1 METRPPDFPATL
13 QPTSPRIAELDRL
26 GDEIAE
32 FSAHLDAATAR
43 LLDLIREF
51 DARGGWN
58 TGFRSCAAWLAWR
71 VGLAPGAAR
80 ERVRVARALGTL
92 PALAEALARGELSY
106 AKVRALTRVATA
118 ETEARLLAVG
128 RAGTAVHVERI
139 VRGWRR
145 VDRQAEARE
154 AARQH
159 AGRAL
164 HVYQDEDGTVVLRGR
179 LTPEVGALLLRAL
192 DAARET
198 LYQKRRANEAVLP
211 VTDPVVETPTRPQQ
225 QADALALLAET
236 ALHHEL
242 DPGAPGERY
251 QVVVHVDAA
260 VLADPNQPGQS
271 VLEDGPRSRG
281 NVAAAGVRREP
292 GGDAARRGGA
302 ESGRAR
308 FPRRCGG
315 RCTIEIGVAAFRA
328 AMSRSA
334 RGITCATGRRAARLR
349 CRTWRYSVAAIT
361 ARCTRRVTRSSVG
374 LTGPSSSGGRT
385 AAHCL
390 TCHRWRRCLPIRWR
404 RCRRNTPR
412 RGSAFT
418 HGRASPNG
426 SGNGWT
432 WAGRSTSCIRGRH
445 GPSDDA
451 QDYFRFRTG
460 VVVYLRNAES
470 TKLYVTPNAAQPST
484 LRPTHIHARFTLRFR
499 ARARGSAR
507 SSFESRDRSG

>member
-1 METRPPDFPATL
+1 MLGYAPDLPTTS
-13 QPTSPRIAELDRL
+13 QPTAELDRL

-32 FSAHLDAATAR
+32 LSAHLEAATAR

-58 TGFRSCAAWLAWR
+58 TGFRSCAEWLAWR
-71 VGLAPGAAR
+71 VGLEPGAAR

-106 AKVRALTRVATA
+106 AKVRALTRVATP

-128 RAGTAVHVERI
+128 RAGTAHHVERI

-179 LTPEVGALLLRAL
+179 LAPEVGALLLRAL

-198 LYQKRRANEAVLP
+198 LYQRRRATEAALP
-211 VTDPVVETPTRPQQ
+211 ATDPAAEAPTRAQQ

-260 VLADPNQPGQS
+260 VLADPDQPGQS
-271 VLEDGPRSRG
+271 VLEDGPHVPAGTSRRLACDASRVVMRHDEDG
-281 NVAAAGVRREP
+281 QVVEIGARTRTIPPALRRALQHR
-292 GGDAARRGGA
+292 DRNC
-302 ESGRAR
+302 R
-308 FPRRCGG
+308 FPGCTVRFGQGHHVRHWAQGG
-315 RCTIEIGVAAFRA
+315 PTTLSNLVV
-328 AMSRSA
+328 
-334 RGITCATGRRAARLR
+334 L
-349 CRTWRYSVAAIT
+349 
-361 ARCTRRVTRSSVG
+361 
-374 LTGPSSSGGRT
+374 
-385 AAHCL
+385 
-390 TCHRWRRCLPIRWR
+390 CHRHHRAVHEEGYRLERLTDGALQFRRPDGRPLPDV
-404 RCRRNTPR
+404 P
-412 RGSAFT
+412 
-418 HGRASPNG
+418 SPPAVPADPVG
-426 SGNGWT
+426 ALRT
-432 WAGRSTSCIRGRH
+432 RH
-445 GPSDDA
+445 AA
-451 QDYFRFRTG
+451 QGLRLHARTG
-460 VVVYLRNAES
+460 LAGWLGERLDVGWALDVLH
-470 TKLYVTPNAAQPST
+470 P
-484 LRPTHIHARFTLRFR
+484 R
-499 ARARGSAR
+499 ATRTVR
-507 SSFESRDRSG
+507 

>member
-1 METRPPDFPATL
+1 MPTRLPDLSTTL

-32 FSAHLDAATAR
+32 LSAHLEAATAR

-58 TGFRSCAAWLAWR
+58 TGFRSCAEWLAWR
-71 VGLAPGAAR
+71 VGLALGAAR
-80 ERVRVARALGTL
+80 EHVRVARALGTL
-92 PALAEALARGELSY
+92 PALAEALGRGELSY
-106 AKVRALTRVATA
+106 AKVRALTRVATP

-198 LYQKRRANEAVLP
+198 LYQRRRAVAP
-211 VTDPVVETPTRPQQ
+211 PASDPATEPPTRPQQ

-236 ALHHEL
+236 ALHQAL

-260 VLADPNQPGQS
+260 VLADPEQPGQS
-271 VLEDGPRSRG
+271 VLEDGPRVPAGTSQRLACDASR
-281 NVAAAGVRREP
+281 VVMRHDPE
-292 GGDAARRGGA
+292 
-302 ESGRAR
+302 GRL
-308 FPRRCGG
+308 
-315 RCTIEIGVAAFRA
+315 IEIGARTRTIPPALRRALLHRDRGCRFPGCHVRVGEGHHVRHWAQGGPTTLSNLALLCRRHHRAVHEEGYQVVPGPEGALQFRRPDGRPLPDVPSPATVPADPVAALRA
-328 AMSRSA
+328 RHAAEGLRLHA
-334 RGITCATGRRAARLR
+334 RTGLAGWLGERLDVGWAIGVLHPLATRAAR
-349 CRTWRYSVAAIT
+349 
-361 ARCTRRVTRSSVG
+361 
-374 LTGPSSSGGRT
+374 
-385 AAHCL
+385 
-390 TCHRWRRCLPIRWR
+390 
-404 RCRRNTPR
+404 
-412 RGSAFT
+412 
-418 HGRASPNG
+418 
-426 SGNGWT
+426 
-432 WAGRSTSCIRGRH
+432 
-445 GPSDDA
+445 
-451 QDYFRFRTG
+451 
-460 VVVYLRNAES
+460 
-470 TKLYVTPNAAQPST
+470 
-484 LRPTHIHARFTLRFR
+484 
-499 ARARGSAR
+499 
-507 SSFESRDRSG
+507 